1 MQQPITMLNRIALGD
16 SIRRSAWRYPNK
28 EVVIDG
34 DRRFTFQDVFQHTNQ
49 FANYLLNQGLQKG
62 DRVATICLNS
72 YEHIVA
78 MYGIEKAAC
87 IWAPVNPVLTSS
99 DIDYILKAAEVK
111 LVVVDDILYKAHEAL
126 LKQYDCL
133 LVTANDAE
141 NSFTKAYQ
149 DESMEEPEVDIQD
162 RDIAHIMFTSGTTSN
177 PKGVMTSHLSIHLA
191 GLGSII
197 ELGLDRTISTVGMM
211 PFFHCAQHTF
221 INAIMILGGKITVMK
236 KFDPVELM
244 QIVEQEKVNFT
255 FLLPI
260 MYRAIIFHPERK
272 NYNLSSL
279 KQCLYAM
286 TQMDRTTLETGIK
299 ELGAEFWLATG
310 QTEMYP
316 GTAFFRPEYQ
326 LTKRGSYWGEPSI
339 VNDLAIMDDEGNIL
353 PNKQVGEIVHRGPN
367 VMNGYLNNPEAT
379 KEASKFGWHHTG
391 DLGYI
396 DEDGLLVFVDRKKDL
411 IKTGGENVASI
422 HVEQKMLDCEHVENC
437 VVVGLP
443 HPRWIE
449 AVTAFVK
456 VKDGA
461 TAEDVYGYCRE
472 HLANFQV
479 PKKIILVD
487 EFPMT
492 STGKIQKHVL
502 RSTYVQL
509 YANEPEL
516 A

>member
-1 MQQPITMLNRIALGD
+1 MQQPITILNRIAVGD
-16 SIRRSAWRYPNK
+16 AIRRSAWRYPNK

-34 DRRFTFQDVFQHTNQ
+34 ERRFTFTDVFQHTNQ
-49 FANYLLNQGLQKG
+49 LANYLLNQGFQKG
-62 DRVATICLNS
+62 DRIATICLNS

-87 IWAPVNPVLTSS
+87 VWVPVNAALISS

-111 LVVVDDILYKAHEAL
+111 LVIVDDILYKAHEAL
-126 LKQYDCL
+126 LREYACL
-133 LVTANDAE
+133 IVTASDAD
-141 NSFTKAYQ
+141 NSFTQAYQ
-149 DESMEEPEVDIQD
+149 HESIEEPEVDIQD
-162 RDIAHIMFTSGTTSN
+162 RDIVHIMFTSGTTSN
-177 PKGVMTSHLSIHLA
+177 PKGVMTSHLAVHLA

-197 ELGLDRTISTVGMM
+197 ELGLNHTLSTIGMM

-236 KFDPVELM
+236 KFDPLHLM
-244 QIVEQEKVNFT
+244 KLVEQEGVNFT
-255 FLLPI
+255 FLLPM
-260 MYRAIIFHPERK
+260 MYRAIIYNPERK
-272 NYNLSSL
+272 NYDLSSL
-279 KQCLYAM
+279 KTCLYAM
-286 TQMDRTTLETGIK
+286 APMDQTTLETGIK
-299 ELGAEFWLATG
+299 ELGAEFWSASG

-316 GTAFFRPEYQ
+316 GTTFFRPEHQ
-326 LTKRGSYWGEPSI
+326 LTKRGSYWGEPNP

-353 PNKQVGEIVHRGPN
+353 PNGQVGEIVHRGPN

-396 DEDGLLVFVDRKKDL
+396 DQDGLLVFVDRKKDM

-422 HVEQKMLDCEHVENC
+422 HVEQTLLNCEHVENC

-456 VKDGA
+456 LKDGA
-461 TAEDVYGYCRE
+461 TEEDVYAYCRE
-472 HLANFQV
+472 HLAGFQV
-479 PKKIILVD
+479 PKKIMLVD

-502 RSTYVQL
+502 RSKYVQL
-509 YANEPEL
+509 YANEPEH